1 MAEGCH
7 KMSTACR
14 ATQHSDQMIC
24 ASCGLVWDTNDPDPP
39 ECRKISE
46 AVIGEMFDVYIEND
60 GGRVGMRAVYRMLQ
74 DIGVIK

>member
-1 MAEGCH
+1 
-7 KMSTACR
+7 MSACR

-39 ECRKISE
+39 ECRVGHDT
-46 AVIGEMFDVYIEND
+46 VIRKMLDVYDEN
-60 GGRVGMRAVYRMLQ
+60 GGHLMGMRAVYRMLR